1 MPIFAGGKNIS
12 EIFYGTTPIKQAFY
26 GASLVWQKRLSNIA
40 GYEAVTAWLLSKQSV
55 DVNGQRLW
63 RVMEAG
69 EKFAMDVPFENEG
82 RQVQLWALM
91 GDESE
96 VSWIQDGRV
105 CLRARVSGG
114 QLAVES
120 QGNRKAVISYTVA
133 WPGGRHWVMLNSEND
148 WYGYQLGTFID
159 GARVQYATNGG
170 AFALSERVFMP
181 GTTRLTTSGDVA
193 VVSADW
199 TPFANDVTTIDDF
212 EKMMTLNS
220 LAEQVTTSGEWTELY
235 PGAQI
240 RMWIT
245 GGGDRGANGT
255 DGTSQSAGTMGFS
268 GANGACF
275 EIVPAL
281 RSGTLTVGRGGDRH
295 SRYSGEPTLFEGFS
309 SANGSSS
316 LVPSAFGWTP
326 TRLGKG
332 GFGGKGGEKKTD
344 DNGDAYKGGTGW
356 PGEAGGLTVIYQWPK
371 P

>member
-12 EIFYGTTPIKQAFY
+12 EIFYGTTPIKQVFY

-55 DVNGQRLW
+55 EVNGQRLW

-69 EKFAMDVPFENEG
+69 ESFAMEVPFENEG

-120 QGNRKAVISYTVA
+120 QGNRKATISYSVA

-199 TPFANDVTTIDDF
+199 TPFANGVTTTYDF

-220 LAEQVTTSGEWTELY
+220 LVEQVTTSGEWIELY

-245 GGGDRGANGT
+245 GGGNRGANGT
-255 DGTSQSAGTMGFS
+255 DGTRQSAGADGIS
-268 GANGACF
+268 GANGKCV

-281 RSGTLTVGRGGDRH
+281 RNGTLTVGRG
-295 SRYSGEPTLFEGFS
+295 SGSSPSGIGQPTLLEDYS
-309 SANGSSS
+309 SESGLRD

-332 GFGGKGGEKKTD
+332 GAGGKGGEQRTD
-344 DNGDAYKGGTGW
+344 DSGTRWHGGLGQH
-356 PGEAGGLTVIYQWPK
+356 GEAGGLTVIYQWPK